1 MAPVVPTHH
10 RPDDPL
16 QPRATGTPTRP
27 LQLFQQMTIV
37 GVGLIG
43 GSLGMIC
50 KQQGLVKTIVGGGR
64 RVENLKRAVE
74 RKVIDHYVTDLA
86 EAAAGSDLFVLATPV
101 DTFEATLR
109 ACAPR
114 LAPGAIV
121 TDVGSVKG
129 PLVERMEALVPAGI
143 KVVGAHPIAGK
154 EKTGVEAASLD
165 LFREALC
172 ILTPTPQ
179 TDPDALAKVRRLWE
193 ACGARV
199 RELDPMLHDLVL
211 GAVSHLPHVLAFALV
226 NTIVALQER
235 YVPGLDLQAFA
246 GGGYKDTTRI
256 AASSPEMWRD
266 ICLWNRDNLLR
277 QIALYEAR
285 LTHIK
290 ALLKA
295 GDAEGLTREFTQAK
309 QLREKIT

>member
-1 MAPVVPTHH
+1 MAPMAPT
-10 RPDDPL
+10 RPKPDDPL

-27 LQLFQQMTIV
+27 FPLFQQMTIV

-64 RVENLKRAVE
+64 RVENLKKAVE
-74 RKVIDHYVTDLA
+74 WKVIDRYATDLA

-101 DTFEATLR
+101 DTFEAALR

-114 LAPGAIV
+114 LARGAIV

-143 KVVGAHPIAGK
+143 RVVGAHPIAGK

-165 LFREALC
+165 LFRDALC
-172 ILTPTPQ
+172 VLTPTSQ

-193 ACGARV
+193 ACGTRT
-199 RELDPMLHDLVL
+199 REMEPLLHDRVL
-211 GAVSHLPHVLAFALV
+211 AAVSHLPHVLAFALV
-226 NTIVALQER
+226 NATATFQER
-235 YVPGLDLQAFA
+235 NMPYLDLQAFA

-266 ICLWNRDNLLR
+266 ICLWNRDNLLC
-277 QIALYEAR
+277 QIELYEAR
-285 LTHIK
+285 LNHIK

-309 QLREKIT
+309 HLREKVT

>member
-1 MAPVVPTHH
+1 MAPVAPTH
-10 RPDDPL
+10 PS
-16 QPRATGTPTRP
+16 RAQTRP
-27 LQLFQQMTIV
+27 LPLFQQMTIV

-50 KQQGLVKTIVGGGR
+50 KQQGLVKTIVGAGR

-74 RKVIDHYVTDLA
+74 RKAIDRYVTDLA
-86 EAAAGSDLFVLATPV
+86 ETAAGSDLFVLATPV
-101 DTFEATLR
+101 DTYEAALR
-109 ACAPR
+109 ACATR

-143 KVVGAHPIAGK
+143 RVVGAHPIAGK
-154 EKTGVEAASLD
+154 EKTGVEAASPD
-165 LFREALC
+165 LFRDALC
-172 ILTPTPQ
+172 ILTPTSQ
-179 TDPDALAKVRRLWE
+179 TDPDALAKVRHLWE

-199 RELDPMLHDLVL
+199 REMDPILHDLVL

-226 NTIVALQER
+226 NTIAILQER

-246 GGGYKDTTRI
+246 GSGYKDTTRI

-277 QIALYEAR
+277 QIELYEAR
-285 LTHIK
+285 LNHIK

-295 GDAEGLTREFTQAK
+295 GDAEGLTREFTLAK

>member
-1 MAPVVPTHH
+1 MTSMASTRTGRRKTHSL
-10 RPDDPL
+10 P
-16 QPRATGTPTRP
+16 
-27 LQLFQQMTIV
+27 LFQQMTIA

-64 RVENLKRAVE
+64 RVENLKKAVE
-74 RKVIDHYVTDLA
+74 RKVIDRYATDLA

-101 DTFEATLR
+101 DTFEAALR

-114 LAPGAIV
+114 LARGAIV

-143 KVVGAHPIAGK
+143 RVVGAHPIAGK

-165 LFREALC
+165 LFRDALC
-172 ILTPTPQ
+172 VLTPTSQ

-199 RELDPMLHDLVL
+199 REMDPMLHDLVL
-211 GAVSHLPHVLAFALV
+211 GAVSHLPHVLAFSLV
-226 NTIVALQER
+226 NTIAMLQER
-235 YVPGLDLQAFA
+235 YAPSIDLQAFA

-277 QIALYEAR
+277 QIELYEAR
-285 LTHIK
+285 LNHVK

-309 QLREKIT
+309 HLREKVT

>member
-1 MAPVVPTHH
+1 MAPVAPT
-10 RPDDPL
+10 RSR
-16 QPRATGTPTRP
+16 RAATRP
-27 LQLFQQMTIV
+27 LPLFQQMTIV
-37 GVGLIG
+37 GVSLIG

-64 RVENLKRAVE
+64 RVENLKKAVE
-74 RKVIDHYVTDLA
+74 RKVIDRYATDLA

-101 DTFEATLR
+101 DNFEAALR

-114 LAPGAIV
+114 LARGAIV

-143 KVVGAHPIAGK
+143 RVVGTHPIAGN

-165 LFREALC
+165 LFRDALC
-172 ILTPTPQ
+172 ILTPTSQ
-179 TDPDALAKVRRLWE
+179 TDPEALAKVRRLWE
-193 ACGARV
+193 ACGTRT
-199 RELDPMLHDLVL
+199 REMEPLLHDRVL
-211 GAVSHLPHVLAFALV
+211 AAVSHLPHVLAFALV
-226 NTIVALQER
+226 NATATFQER
-235 YVPGLDLQAFA
+235 NMPYLDLQAFA

-266 ICLWNRDNLLR
+266 ICLWNRDNLLH
-277 QIALYEAR
+277 QIELYEAR
-285 LTHIK
+285 LNHIK
-290 ALLKA
+290 AILKA

-309 QLREKIT
+309 QLREKVT

>member
-1 MAPVVPTHH
+1 MTSMASTRTGRRKTHSL
-10 RPDDPL
+10 P
-16 QPRATGTPTRP
+16 
-27 LQLFQQMTIV
+27 LFQQMTIA

-50 KQQGLVKTIVGGGR
+50 KQQGLVKTIVGAGR

-74 RKVIDHYVTDLA
+74 RKAIDRYVTDLA

-143 KVVGAHPIAGK
+143 KVVGAHPVAGK
-154 EKTGVEAASLD
+154 EKTGVAAASSD
-165 LFREALC
+165 LFRNALC
-172 ILTPTPQ
+172 ILTPTSQ
-179 TDPDALAKVRRLWE
+179 TDPDALAKVRLLWE
-193 ACGARV
+193 ACGAHV
-199 RELDPMLHDLVL
+199 HEMDPMVHDRVL
-211 GAVSHLPHVLAFALV
+211 GAISHLPHVLAFALV
-226 NTIVALQER
+226 NTITMIRER
-235 YVPGLDLQAFA
+235 HLPGLDLQSFA
-246 GGGYKDTTRI
+246 GGGYKDSTRI

-266 ICLWNRDNLLR
+266 ICLWNRNNLLS
-277 QIALYEAR
+277 QIELYEAR
-285 LTHIK
+285 LGHIK

-295 GDAEGLTREFTQAK
+295 GDAEGLTREFTRAK
-309 QLREKIT
+309 QLREMIT